1 MAPSEF
7 QTRRDLVEIGKRI
20 WQRGY
25 VAANDGNLS
34 ARTAENRIVVTP
46 TGRSKGFLR
55 PDELVVV
62 DLEGRKLSGALEP
75 TSELPMHIFAY
86 ASRPDIAAV
95 VHAHPPRATGFAVAG
110 VALAQCVLPE
120 VILTLGRVPLTEY
133 ATPSTSEVPASIGAF
148 IGQYNAILLRN
159 HGVLTFGATV
169 EEAYFRMET
178 VEHFAEITLAA
189 KTLGGASPLSRDEVR
204 KLLEVREKLG
214 ITSTDSTCYACGAC
228 EPTDDGGSST
238 TGTEAPGA
246 ATDSS
251 QPSPEAARTDDP
263 GIGAGPGS
271 SEEEVIRAVLARV
284 EKALD
289 ERGQSGRPEE
299 GDDR

>member
-1 MAPSEF
+1 MAVSEF
-7 QTRRDLVEIGKRI
+7 QARRDVVEIGRRI

-34 ARTAENRIVVTP
+34 VRVAPDRIVVTP

-62 DLEGRKLSGALEP
+62 DMEGKKRSGTLEP

-86 ASRPDIAAV
+86 TSRPDIEAV

-120 VILTLGRVPLTEY
+120 VILTLGKVPLTEY
-133 ATPSTSEVPASIGAF
+133 ATPSTTEVPTSIEAF
-148 IGQYNAILLRN
+148 IGKYNAILLRN
-159 HGVLTFGATV
+159 HGVLTLGATV

-189 KTLGGASPLSRDEVR
+189 MTLGGASPLSREDVR

-214 ITSTDSTCYACGAC
+214 IPSAGSGCYGCGAC
-228 EPTDDGGSST
+228 DET
-238 TGTEAPGA
+238 A
-246 ATDSS
+246 
-251 QPSPEAARTDDP
+251 AARSAAAADGVDGSRGSPHQPPATAEGDVP
-263 GIGAGPGS
+263 ATGATPCGDS
-271 SEEEVIRAVLARV
+271 DEDVIRAVLTRV
-284 EKALD
+284 EKALGD
-289 ERGQSGRPEE
+289 PGRIGESRE